1 MMTREEKRNEVIKE
15 CMRLLRFAT
24 KRVDEEGKD
33 IYDAY
38 NWVYDK
44 MSGMAYGYGTI
55 REYELETIAE
65 YYARVA
71 DNKVMKYLLNR

>member
-1 MMTREEKRNEVIKE
+1 MTREEKRNEVAKE
-15 CMRLLRFAT
+15 CIRLLRFAT
-24 KRVDEEGKD
+24 KKVDEEGQS

-44 MSGMAYGYGTI
+44 MSGMADGYWII
-55 REYELETIAE
+55 REYELEKIAE
-65 YYARVA
+65 YYASVA